1 MTGSALTS
9 FQEEVAAGRND
20 DLAVGYPRLLTDP
33 EQWDRFKEL
42 AVRANQDSAS
52 RRDSIESLKAS
63 TRTLLGLSCPIASE
77 VTFSGSVALERTISA
92 LVSPRRNALVTSPGF
107 DSIDSFV
114 ARAMCRVPNYVDLDP
129 FSPRAEMLES
139 LLAGFDESLGAVI
152 LVSPNNPTG
161 LTLSAPELDQI
172 AAACAAIDAV
182 LIVDHCFLVVNPP
195 AYEPGNAFKLDGKC
209 RWAALW
215 DSSKTIELLGERFG
229 FIAGSADELARI
241 HSALGEI
248 QFDLPVASLR
258 VMNEALQDLLIS
270 EELQTH
276 DKLIMQNYLDLYS
289 TCQEAGLRINTPDG
303 GGFAL
308 IATTGMAEP
317 DSVSVAKMLL
327 HDRHIAV
334 TPSKVLYPPGHGA
347 GHEFLRVSL
356 VRPREMVARLCDALQ
371 ALPRPRSGVAI
382 PPERPA

>member
-9 FQEEVAAGRND
+9 FQEQVAAGQND

-42 AVRANQDSAS
+42 VVRTNLDGAS
-52 RRDSIESLKAS
+52 RGDSIESLKAS
-63 TRTLLGLSCPIASE
+63 TQTLLGLPCHLASE

-92 LVSPRRNALVTSPGF
+92 LVSPNRNALVASPGF
-107 DSIDSFV
+107 DPIDSFV
-114 ARAMCRVPNYVDLDP
+114 ARAIGRIPNYVDLDP
-129 FSPRAEMLES
+129 FSPHAEMLDS

-152 LVSPNNPTG
+152 LVSPNNPSG

-172 AAACAAIDAV
+172 ASACAAIDAV

-229 FIAGSADELARI
+229 FIAGSANELAGI
-241 HSALGEI
+241 HSLLSEI
-248 QFDLPVASLR
+248 QFDLPVPSLR
-258 VMNEALQDLLIS
+258 ILNEALEDLLVS
-270 EELQTH
+270 DDLKAH
-276 DKLIMQNYLDLYS
+276 DQLILQNYLELHR
-289 TCQEAGLRINTPDG
+289 TCQETGLRINRPDG

-308 IATTGMAEP
+308 IGTTGMAES
-317 DSVSVAKMLL
+317 DSMSVAKMLL

-334 TPSKVLYPPGHGA
+334 TPSKVLYPPGHHPS
-347 GHEFLRVSL
+347 HEFLRVSL
-356 VRPREMVARLCDALQ
+356 ARPREMVARLCDALR
-371 ALPRPRSGVAI
+371 ALPRPRAGVAV
-382 PPERPA
+382 PPGRPG